1 MTSSVSKVEKSMRF
15 FRDKDTFSPPVR
27 RQNYFREDVYESQS
41 SSEIQESS
49 EDSRGTDPHDSIYGI
64 DHKKFMRKGSSKRDL
79 KLLIKSKS
87 RMFVKGT
94 NNIFKSEDELLNSEK
109 DIHRSESDPADDAQ
123 TIPLDRSIVLSLQKV
138 PSIRTNM
145 NAPTEILIKSSRG
158 KAEKIQTT
166 ANFAL
171 SRNSIFISIWNFIIL
186 ASILLDLVLIPLEVS
201 LQDIEYVGPI
211 SFALINLVQIIYI
224 IDIWVNFSKTYHD
237 KQVREVT
244 DLHSIRTKYFE
255 SYDFCIDLFACAP
268 MLAFFKI
275 FYYTKGYNQMFLLVR
290 IVKAFKLKSIIVE
303 FHQRFYVSS
312 KLYFLGYLI
321 SVLIIVNSANV
332 ASPGKLYMVCHHHT
346 QIYGIQTSGQSRRVS
361 DPVFRFKPRRRRDHR
376 QGVDVAAS
384 HLSKHRAR
392 GFATSILR
400 GTDLAQIFFY
410 FLQLCLNIIRQ
421 RDSSDHDA
429 GGML

>member
-15 FRDKDTFSPPVR
+15 FRDKGTLSPPIR
-27 RQNYFREDVYESQS
+27 RQNYFREAVYESQS
-41 SSEIQESS
+41 SSEIGESS
-49 EDSRGTDPHDSIYGI
+49 EDSKITDRYDSIYGI

-87 RMFVKGT
+87 RMFVKGAT
-94 NNIFKSEDELLNSEK
+94 NTFKSQDELLNSEK
-109 DIHRSESDPADDAQ
+109 DIHRSESDPAEDAKP
-123 TIPLDRSIVLSLQKV
+123 ILLDSSIVLSLQKI
-138 PSIRTNM
+138 PLIETNT
-145 NAPTEILIKSSRG
+145 NAPTETLITSSRG
-158 KAEKIQTT
+158 KAEIHTT
-166 ANFAL
+166 VNFSL

-201 LQDIEYVGPI
+201 LQDIEYIEPT
-211 SFALINLVQIIYI
+211 SFSLIILVQLIYI
-224 IDIWVNFSKTYHD
+224 MDIWVNFSKTYHD

-244 DLHSIRTKYFE
+244 DLLSIRTKYFE

-312 KLYFLGYLI
+312 KLYFLGYLV

-346 QIYGIQTSGQSRRVS
+346 QIYGIQRPGQSGRVS
-361 DPVFRFKPRRRRDHR
+361 
-376 QGVDVAAS
+376 
-384 HLSKHRAR
+384 
-392 GFATSILR
+392 
-400 GTDLAQIFFY
+400 
-410 FLQLCLNIIRQ
+410 
-421 RDSSDHDA
+421 
-429 GGML
+429 